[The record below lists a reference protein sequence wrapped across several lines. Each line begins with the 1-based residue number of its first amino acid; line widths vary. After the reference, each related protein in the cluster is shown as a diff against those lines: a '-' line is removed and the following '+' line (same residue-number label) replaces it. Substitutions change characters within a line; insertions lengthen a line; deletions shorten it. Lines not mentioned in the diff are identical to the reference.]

1 MVVFYGE
8 TMKIVLSDEQKRKL
22 KILEPRLDRAISEQN
37 LKFAKEIVAELQ
49 SILRPTQHFVR
60 LVQSKNKLCE
70 LAIELGQLDS
80 ILKILESNIQV
91 LQTKT
96 RIYIETISLIA
107 IYHLRLKDVEK
118 AKKYIKEVLENYDV
132 IKTERTRRIFH
143 SEIIDRFNQEV
154 AIATLTGFHDFTID
168 QDEVEREAIRIIQ
181 TLTDDEIYEK
191 IGKLSPQSTKDLI
204 YVVHDYSLKQLP
216 FTQRAMLPS
225 PDQKVKDKEVGLTV
239 YEAVKRVLY
248 NSMCNPESEIYKAW
262 YTNGLQFFL
271 NKKYILTTVVGSL
284 TTLAFGATMVV
295 ASLVALIT
303 KFGIEVYCEKNKP
316 LYISQIRKVVE

>member
-1 MVVFYGE
+1 MVQPLTE
-8 TMKIVLSDEQKRKL
+8 IQKNRL
-22 KILEPRLDRAISEQN
+22 KILEPKLDRAISEQN
-37 LKFAKEIVAELQ
+37 LKFAKEIVLDLQ
-49 SILRPTQHFVR
+49 SVLRPTKHFVR

-70 LAIELGQLDS
+70 LAIELGEFDS

-91 LQTKT
+91 LQPKT
-96 RIYIETISLIA
+96 RIYIETISLLA
-107 IYHLRLKDVEK
+107 IYYLRLKDVEK
-118 AKKYIKEVLENYDV
+118 AKKYIKEVLENHTV
-132 IKTERTRRIFH
+132 IKTERTRKVFQ

-154 AIATLTGFHDFTID
+154 AIATLTGFQDFTVD
-168 QDEVEREAIRIIQ
+168 QDEIEGEAIRIIQ
-181 TLTDDEIYEK
+181 NLTNDEIYEE
-191 IGKLSPQSTKDLI
+191 IGKFSPQSTKDLI

-225 PDQKVKDKEVGLTV
+225 PDQKIKDKEVGITV

-262 YTNGLQFFL
+262 YSNGLQVFL
-271 NKKYILTTVVGSL
+271 SKKYIVATVVSALTTIG
-284 TTLAFGATMVV
+284 FGATMII

-316 LYISQIRKVVE
+316 IYISKIREL